1 MNNQDT
7 RNYMQQMKRRN
18 VLQKNNKEKQMLEK
32 IMCLKKE
39 NKELDKEVYKW
50 RSKYNN
56 LKTENRK
63 LKEENDRM
71 TDLFHNRE

>member
-1 MNNQDT
+1 
-7 RNYMQQMKRRN
+7 MQ
-18 VLQKNNKEKQMLEK
+18 EE
-32 IMCLKKE
+32 IMCLKEE

>member
-1 MNNQDT
+1 
-7 RNYMQQMKRRN
+7 MQ
-18 VLQKNNKEKQMLEK
+18 EE

>member
-1 MNNQDT
+1 
-7 RNYMQQMKRRN
+7 MKRRN